1 MLEVLQLPALSD
13 NYVYLLHESESGQT
27 AAVDPAEAGPVMAA
41 LAARGWRLTH
51 ILNTHHHWDH
61 VGANLVLKQATAC
74 TVVGFRGDSS
84 RIPGIDRMVGEGEI
98 LELGAS
104 RARVLEVP
112 GHTRG
117 HIAYWFIQDSALFC
131 GDTLFAL
138 GCGRLFEGTA
148 EEMWHSLCKLRDLP
162 DATRVYCAH
171 EYTLSNA
178 RFALSIEPDYPPL
191 LERTREVEKMRA
203 QNQPTVPSLLAEE
216 KATNPFLRADD
227 AEFQERLGMRN
238 ERAVAVFAEVRRRK
252 DRFTDFR

>member
-13 NYVYLLHESESGQT
+13 NYIYLLHEPKSGQT
-27 AAVDPAEAGPVMAA
+27 AAVDPAAAEPVMAA
-41 LAARGWRLTH
+41 LDARGWCLTH

-61 VGANLVLKQATAC
+61 VGANLTLERATGC
-74 TVVGFRGDSS
+74 TVVGFRGDAA
-84 RIPGIDRMVGEGEI
+84 RIPGIDRMVGEGEC
-98 LELGAS
+98 LELGEAQ
-104 RARVLEVP
+104 AKVMEVP

-117 HIAYWFIQDSALFC
+117 HIAYWFVQENALFC

-138 GCGRLFEGTA
+138 GCGRLFEGTP

-191 LERTREVEKMRA
+191 LERAHQVEKIRA

-216 KATNPFLRADD
+216 KATNPFLRVDD
-227 AEFQERLGMRN
+227 PEFQARLGMRGTS
-238 ERAVAVFAEVRRRK
+238 AVGVFAEVRWRK
-252 DRFTDFR
+252 DRFC